1 MTLTAEQQSVVN
13 LVSGRHLV
21 LAPPG
26 SGKTEMLSQR
36 ILRALAS
43 GVDPKKMLCATFTN
57 RAAFEMRDRVSVAAG
72 PDCALPDV
80 GNLHHFCHRFLLSV
94 RRIHPGKHVLDES
107 EQLDFIREVTDVLRE
122 ELRTKETANVKRTH
136 GVSVMPMIKGICE
149 AMSASLDEVFEELFA
164 DYEEDDK
171 SPYPDILS
179 AVLISHQWKLG
190 MPSCY
195 LRQVP
200 PQMHELVER
209 GVITALEQAYT
220 GLKRKFQSVDFDD
233 LVNETFLYLTK
244 NPLDDGRRF
253 DWIQIDEVQ
262 DLNPL
267 QWRIVKEL
275 TSAHAVSV
283 YFGDVEQSIFSFL
296 GASASTFASAV
307 VDCERH
313 YFKTNFRATPLLLE
327 ILMRFSLDALRSEW
341 EFLPAPSDVTRANG
355 EVSLSPSGSPKAIL
369 GKARHLL
376 GGGIAENVAILV
388 RTNREA
394 DDCERLVRGLGYRTV
409 KVSGRDL
416 FAYPLMRDF
425 MAFVSL
431 FVEKPPRTAWAA
443 LVRRFADGIY
453 RTSEARYFVRGMF
466 AAGWDPRQLFS
477 AQDPVPFV
485 PHVWDRPRQWAWRNR
500 RTLSSLRKRLKPAY
514 DAIVPRL
521 GRWPDFRVVLA
532 AFSKVALGNLLRYSI
547 RELVPEKKAM
557 EAELHRELTE
567 NEARGHALRRVELFF
582 RYVEHVYKNDQRPFA
597 RALAE
602 DWPKLSKL
610 KEADLLVG
618 DEKIVISTV
627 HKAKGRQFDAVIV
640 PGAGEMG
647 CGGTSTDCEEV
658 LRLLYVAMSRAKR
671 HLSLMGC
678 GPDGVWQNIAE
689 CFHAEYAGYYLRCA
703 HGDDLSCD
711 WLRQWEELAKAN
723 REGRCPMELVE
734 PALVSKAGAVMRMAL
749 KALRHHPNP
758 DEARCRWL
766 GFIKGDF
773 AETAIGCLRVARVYD
788 NEVIG
793 CVRQAART
801 SGKERDHRAALEYFK
816 SGLQIAPERQ
826 TELRGAIGDFIYHR
840 SGTLR
845 LDAANCL
852 AAQGVTCWNGI
863 IRGASTDFVR
873 LEFAADA
880 EHEETIRAILA
891 KKDLPKEYER
901 RLREILFVRAKWK
914 PKA

>member
-1 MTLTAEQQSVVN
+1 MTLTSEQLSVVN

-36 ILRALAS
+36 IVRALGS
-43 GVDPKKMLCATFTN
+43 GVDPTKMLCATFTN
-57 RAAFEMRDRVSVAAG
+57 RAAFEMRDRVAGAAE
-72 PDCALPDV
+72 PECKLPDV

-94 RRIHPGKHVLDES
+94 HRLHPGKHVLDES
-107 EQLDFIREVTDVLRE
+107 QQLDFIREVTDALRE
-122 ELRTKETANVKRTH
+122 EPNEIV
-136 GVSVMPMIKGICE
+136 
-149 AMSASLDEVFEELFA
+149 EEYFA
-164 DYEEDDK
+164 DCEEDDR

-179 AVLISHQWKLG
+179 AVLISHQWRLG
-190 MPSCY
+190 IPACY

-200 PQMHELVER
+200 QQMHELVEC
-209 GVITALEQAYT
+209 GVISKLERAYT
-220 GLKRKFQSVDFDD
+220 GLKRKFRSVDFDD

-244 NPLDDGRRF
+244 NPLDDDRRF

-275 TSAHAVSV
+275 TSPRAVSV

-296 GASASTFASAV
+296 GASASTFAAAV
-307 VDCERH
+307 ADCERH

-369 GKARHLL
+369 EKLRHLL

-409 KVSGRDL
+409 KVSGHDL

-425 MAFVSL
+425 LAFVSL
-431 FVEKPPRTAWAA
+431 FAEKPPRTAWAS

-453 RTSEARYFVRGMF
+453 RNSEARYFVRGMF
-466 AAGWDPRQLFS
+466 AAGWDPRQLF
-477 AQDPVPFV
+477 AARDPVPSV
-485 PHVWDRPRQWAWRNR
+485 PRVWDRARQWAWRNR
-500 RTLSSLRKRLKPAY
+500 RALSSLRKRLKPAY
-514 DAIVPRL
+514 DSIARRL
-521 GRWPDFRVVLA
+521 GRRADFRSALA
-532 AFSKVALGNLLRYSI
+532 VFSKAALGNPLRYSI

-557 EAELHRELTE
+557 EAELHRELTG
-567 NEARGHALRRVELFF
+567 NEAREYALRRVELFF
-582 RYVEHVYKNDQRPFA
+582 RYVGHVYEKDTRSFA
-597 RALAE
+597 QILAE
-602 DWPKLSKL
+602 DWQKLTKL

-640 PGAGEMG
+640 PGVDEMVR
-647 CGGTSTDCEEV
+647 GGMGADREES

-671 HLSLMGC
+671 HLALMDC
-678 GPDGVWQNIAE
+678 GPGCVWQNLSE
-689 CFHAEYAGYYLRCA
+689 CFRADYAGYYLRRA
-703 HGDDLSCD
+703 RGDDLSCD
-711 WLRQWEELAKAN
+711 WLHQWEGLAKAN
-723 REGRCPMELVE
+723 GEGRCPMELVE
-734 PALVSKAGAVMRMAL
+734 SALVSNAGAVVRMAV
-749 KALRHHPNP
+749 KTLRHHPNP
-758 DEARCRWL
+758 DEARRRWL
-766 GFIKGDF
+766 EYIESDF
-773 AETAIGCLRVARVYD
+773 AETAIGCLRIVRVYD
-788 NEVIG
+788 SEAIG
-793 CVRQAART
+793 CVRQTART
-801 SGKERDHRAALEYFK
+801 SRKERDHRAALEYFK
-816 SGLQIAPERQ
+816 SGLQIAPESQ
-826 TELRGAIGDFIYHR
+826 TELLAAIGDFIYHR

-845 LDAANCL
+845 LDAATCL
-852 AAQGVTCWNGI
+852 AVQGITRWNGI

-873 LEFAADA
+873 LESAADA

-891 KKDLPKEYER
+891 KKDLPEEYER
-901 RLREILFVRAKWK
+901 RLRAILFARAKRITNT
-914 PKA
+914 